1 MVDKVD
7 QVVDKVE
14 ESKEK
19 CYEGSS
25 YLVSIVC
32 FFVHL
37 KHLLFFFFFLQLFRW
52 M

>member
-7 QVVDKVE
+7 QVVVKVE

-25 YLVSIVC
+25 YLVVS
-32 FFVHL
+32 
-37 KHLLFFFFFLQLFRW
+37 LFNMEKFLEDLSSPQATGGCDL
-52 M
+52 

>member
-25 YLVSIVC
+25 YLVSILC
-32 FFVHL
+32 FLLKFAASFVL
-37 KHLLFFFFFLQLFRW
+37 TTV
-52 M
+52 

>member
-1 MVDKVD
+1 MQVVDKVD
-7 QVVDKVE
+7 QVVEKVE

-32 FFVHL
+32 FLIHCDVSFVL
-37 KHLLFFFFFLQLFRW
+37 TTV
-52 M
+52 